1 MEESNTQ
8 SYELL
13 YSPRTTYSKLLD
25 KEEILY
31 KELTLNFD
39 PITIKII
46 KKHFKEHL
54 GSLNKTEFISILKN
68 HLLSWQPKVTDRQK
82 ILVKLL
88 DRLFS
93 EIDLNDNESMEWAE
107 FTNYIIHNSNSLD
120 SAEGNST
127 VLRVY
132 AKSKS
137 KIMLEKKANKSYA
150 FIIEKFNLL
159 GLVEDDNCR
168 MEFYDAT
175 TFTHLKDKTIDLST
189 IQNKIDE
196 LQNRM
201 IEQKIESEKKKKKN
215 VDVKVVVDDKKE
227 DSDEDK
233 KTKKRKCHKIYSVN
247 KKLTIV
253 ATSIL

>member
-1 MEESNTQ
+1 MEENITQ

-13 YSPRTTYSKLLD
+13 YSPRTTYSKDLD

-31 KELTLNFD
+31 NELTLNFD

-68 HLLSWQPKVTDRQK
+68 HLLSWQPKVQDRQK
-82 ILVKLL
+82 TLVRLL

-120 SAEGNST
+120 HNEGNSSD
-127 VLRVY
+127 LRLY

-137 KIMLEKKANKSYA
+137 KIVLEKKVNICYS

-159 GLVEDDNCR
+159 GLVEDDNCKID
-168 MEFYDAT
+168 FYD
-175 TFTHLKDKTIDLST
+175 S
-189 IQNKIDE
+189 NV
-196 LQNRM
+196 
-201 IEQKIESEKKKKKN
+201 KK
-215 VDVKVVVDDKKE
+215 V
-227 DSDEDK
+227 
-233 KTKKRKCHKIYSVN
+233 
-247 KKLTIV
+247 
-253 ATSIL
+253 